1 MKNKILIAGLLA
13 MTLIFV
19 CNAYA
24 VSQNSSNATGTGNQG
39 QQPTQQQGQD
49 ENETDNQVQNE
60 NQINNQGE
68 SSQIQNTE
76 QEGTQNGNI
85 PGSAVAVQR
94 RSNVANA
101 VQEMLKVAENN
112 SGIGQQV
119 RTIAQTQTQNQEKLE
134 ECLEKIQSRSGFANF
149 MIGADYSEI
158 NNGKAMLAQ
167 NREQIEQLNQVIDQL
182 ANQDDAE
189 NLTQQIQILEQ
200 ANLEIEDSLE
210 TAQKGFSLFGW
221 LFRLFSS

>member
-1 MKNKILIAGLLA
+1 MKNKNLIAGLLA

-24 VSQNSSNATGTGNQG
+24 VSQNNNNATGTGNQG
-39 QQPTQQQGQD
+39 QQQTQQQPQD
-49 ENETDNQVQNE
+49 ESETGNQVQNQNE
-60 NQINNQGE
+60 TNNQGE
-68 SSQIQNTE
+68 SNQIQNSE

-85 PGSAVAVQR
+85 SGLAVAEQR

-119 RTIAQTQTQNQEKLE
+119 KTIAQTQTQNQEKLE
-134 ECLEKIQSRSGFANF
+134 ACLEKIQSRSGFANF
-149 MIGADYSEI
+149 MIGANYSEI
-158 NNGKAMLAQ
+158 NNAKTILAQ
-167 NREQIEQLNQVIDQL
+167 NCEQIEQLNQIINQL
-182 ANQDDAE
+182 AYLDDAE

-200 ANLEIEDSLE
+200 ANLEIENSLE
-210 TAQKGFSLFGW
+210 TAQKRFSLFGW
-221 LFRLFSS
+221 LFRLFSN